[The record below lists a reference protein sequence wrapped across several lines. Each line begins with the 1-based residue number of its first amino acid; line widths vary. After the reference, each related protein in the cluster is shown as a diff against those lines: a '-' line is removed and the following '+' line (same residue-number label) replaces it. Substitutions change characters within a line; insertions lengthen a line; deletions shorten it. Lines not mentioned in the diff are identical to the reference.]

1 MVPTLAIILGKHHTQ
16 LTQEEWLFLENIGVV
31 NWCGGKWQWL
41 LVYILKRV
49 TPYWVNAACRI
60 HDLGYLKWWTEKRRK
75 YCDMRFLE
83 EMLNDWFVKIDNKW
97 HYLWYS
103 VLCVLAYSLIRIY
116 WKKFFNY
123 INSPWY
129 IL

>member
-1 MVPTLAIILGKHHTQ
+1 MIPPLAIILGKHHNQ
-16 LTQEEWLFLENIGVV
+16 LTQEEWLFLENSGIV

-83 EMLNDWFVKIDNKW
+83 EMLNDWFVKIDNKL
-97 HYLWYS
+97 HYVWYTI
-103 VLCVLAYSLIRIY
+103 LCVLAYSLIRIY

-123 INSPWY
+123 RSAGIYIN
-129 IL
+129 

>member
-1 MVPTLAIILGKHHTQ
+1 MIPPLAIILGKHHNQ
-16 LTQEEWLFLENIGVV
+16 LTQEEWLFLENAGIV

-83 EMLNDWFVKIDNKW
+83 EMLNDWFVKIDNKL
-97 HYLWYS
+97 HYVWYTI
-103 VLCVLAYSLIRIY
+103 LCVLAYSLIRIY

-123 INSPWY
+123 RSAGIYIN
-129 IL
+129 